1 MKIGEFAQVAGLPI
15 SVLRHYDLKGLLSPD
30 YVDTFTGYRYY
41 SASQLERVHKITLL
55 KQAGLSLKEIKD
67 VLSKPYDSQF
77 ILRILNDRRTK
88 YQNMLNAIEEAE
100 NNILNKSE
108 GTQNTPPLRRR
119 NTKPAF
125 AARGTKRRISIERA
139 RTAWRQAHIG
149 EDNENVEYPIYPIIE
164 TEKRRLHPG
173 RSGHGLGCVC
183 TGKMTR

>member
-1 MKIGEFAQVAGLPI
+1 MKIGEFAQAAGLPI

-108 GTQNTPPLRRR
+108 GTQNTPPAAKAHKAPLRLRRKGEQ
-119 NTKPAF
+119 NC
-125 AARGTKRRISIERA
+125 RIIIERAKAPARRSSLTLSAYAWA
-139 RTAWRQAHIG
+139 RTAWR
-149 EDNENVEYPIYPIIE
+149 
-164 TEKRRLHPG
+164 HPASAYRG
-173 RSGHGLGCVC
+173 RQ
-183 TGKMTR
+183 

>member
-1 MKIGEFAQVAGLPI
+1 MKIGEFAQAAGLPI

-88 YQNMLNAIEEAE
+88 YQSMLTAIEEAE
-100 NNILNKSE
+100 NDILNKSE
-108 GTQNTPPLRRR
+108 GTQNTPPAAKAHKAPLRLRRKGEQ
-119 NTKPAF
+119 NC
-125 AARGTKRRISIERA
+125 RIIIERA
-139 RTAWRQAHIG
+139 KAPARRSSLPLSAYAWTRTAWR
-149 EDNENVEYPIYPIIE
+149 
-164 TEKRRLHPG
+164 HPASAYRG
-173 RSGHGLGCVC
+173 RQ
-183 TGKMTR
+183 

>member
-1 MKIGEFAQVAGLPI
+1 MKIGEFAQAAGLPI

-88 YQNMLNAIEEAE
+88 YQSMLTAIEEAE

-108 GTQNTPPLRRR
+108 GTQNTPPAAKAHKAPLRLRRKGEQ
-119 NTKPAF
+119 NC
-125 AARGTKRRISIERA
+125 RIIIERA
-139 RTAWRQAHIG
+139 KAPARRSSLPLSAYAWTRTAWRQAGQRI
-149 EDNENVEYPIYPIIE
+149 
-164 TEKRRLHPG
+164 
-173 RSGHGLGCVC
+173 SGK
-183 TGKMTR
+183 TMKMMNIPQ